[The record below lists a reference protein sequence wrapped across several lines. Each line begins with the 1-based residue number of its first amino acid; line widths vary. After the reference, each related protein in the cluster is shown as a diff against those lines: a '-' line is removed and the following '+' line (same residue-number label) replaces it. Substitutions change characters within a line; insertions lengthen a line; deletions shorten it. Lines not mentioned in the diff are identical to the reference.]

1 MNYRGSKPIMKSV
14 IFNQLKN
21 TPLVP
26 AVIGLFGFISDFLTP
41 LAPFSSYLFFISAFL
56 IVLIIIIMLVKTSL
70 QEKIAPIFTLLIT
83 LFILSGVLFALQ
95 ENTNTDSKE
104 YGVLASQ
111 IPALKTL
118 QSSLGV
124 IQEDVALIKK
134 STKNIDKM
142 TTRTEERKSSNKLE

>member
-1 MNYRGSKPIMKSV
+1 MISL
-14 IFNQLKN
+14 IFNQLKK

-26 AVIGLFGFISDFLTP
+26 AVIGVFGFISDILTP
-41 LAPFSSYLFFISAFL
+41 LAPFSGYLFFISAFL
-56 IVLIIIIMLVKTSL
+56 IVIMIIIMLVKTSL
-70 QEKIAPIFTLLIT
+70 QEKIVPIFMVLVT

-124 IQEDVALIKK
+124 IQEDVALINI
-134 STKNIDKM
+134 STENIDK
-142 TTRTEERKSSNKLE
+142 RLLEPKNSSNKLK

>member
-1 MNYRGSKPIMKSV
+1 MISL
-14 IFNQLKN
+14 IFNQLKK

-26 AVIGLFGFISDFLTP
+26 AVIGVFGFISDILTP

-56 IVLIIIIMLVKTSL
+56 IVIIIIIMLVKTSL
-70 QEKIAPIFTLLIT
+70 QEKIAPIFMVLVT

-124 IQEDVALIKK
+124 IQEDVALINI
-134 STKNIDKM
+134 STENIDK
-142 TTRTEERKSSNKLE
+142 RLLELKNSSNKLK

>member
-1 MNYRGSKPIMKSV
+1 MKQA
-14 IFNQLKN
+14 IFNQFKKTGLIS
-21 TPLVP
+21 
-26 AVIGLFGFISDFLTP
+26 AVGLFGFVTDILNP

-56 IVLIIIIMLVKTSL
+56 IIFILIMMLVKATI
-70 QEKIAPIFTLLIT
+70 QEKMAPTLLVLIV
-83 LFILSGVLFALQ
+83 LFIISGVLFALQ

-134 STKNIDKM
+134 STINIHK
-142 TTRTEERKSSNKLE
+142 TTARTEERKSSNKLE

>member
-1 MNYRGSKPIMKSV
+1 MKQA
-14 IFNQLKN
+14 IFNQFKKTGLIS
-21 TPLVP
+21 
-26 AVIGLFGFISDFLTP
+26 AVGLFGFVTDILNP

-56 IVLIIIIMLVKTSL
+56 IIFILIMMLVKASI
-70 QEKIAPIFTLLIT
+70 QEKMAPTLLVLIV
-83 LFILSGVLFALQ
+83 LFIISGVLFALQ

-134 STKNIDKM
+134 STKNIDK
-142 TTRTEERKSSNKLE
+142 TTARTEERKSSNKLE

>member
-1 MNYRGSKPIMKSV
+1 MISL
-14 IFNQLKN
+14 IFNQLKK

-26 AVIGLFGFISDFLTP
+26 AVIGVFGFISDILTP
-41 LAPFSSYLFFISAFL
+41 LAPFSGYLFFISAFL
-56 IVLIIIIMLVKTSL
+56 IVIMIIIMLVKTSL
-70 QEKIAPIFTLLIT
+70 QEKIVPIFMVLVT

-124 IQEDVALIKK
+124 IHEDVALINI
-134 STKNIDKM
+134 STENIDK
-142 TTRTEERKSSNKLE
+142 TTSRTEERKSSNKLE

>member
-1 MNYRGSKPIMKSV
+1 MKQA
-14 IFNQLKN
+14 IFNQFKKTGLIS
-21 TPLVP
+21 
-26 AVIGLFGFISDFLTP
+26 AVGLFGFVTDILNP

-134 STKNIDKM
+134 NTKNIDK
-142 TTRTEERKSSNKLE
+142 TTSRTEERKSSNKLE

>member
-1 MNYRGSKPIMKSV
+1 MISL
-14 IFNQLKN
+14 IFNQLKK

-26 AVIGLFGFISDFLTP
+26 AVIGVFGFISDILTP
-41 LAPFSSYLFFISAFL
+41 LAPFSGYLFFISAFL
-56 IVLIIIIMLVKTSL
+56 IVIIIIIMLVKTSL
-70 QEKIAPIFTLLIT
+70 QEKIAPIFMVLVT

-124 IQEDVALIKK
+124 IQEDVALINI
-134 STKNIDKM
+134 STENIDK
-142 TTRTEERKSSNKLE
+142 RLLELKNSSNKLK

>member
-1 MNYRGSKPIMKSV
+1 MISL
-14 IFNQLKN
+14 IFNQLKK

-26 AVIGLFGFISDFLTP
+26 AVIGVFGFISDILTP
-41 LAPFSSYLFFISAFL
+41 LAPFSGYLFFISAFL
-56 IVLIIIIMLVKTSL
+56 IVIIIIIMLVKTSL
-70 QEKIAPIFTLLIT
+70 QEKIAPIFMVLVT
-83 LFILSGVLFALQ
+83 LFILSGVLFTLQ

-134 STKNIDKM
+134 STKNIDK
-142 TTRTEERKSSNKLE
+142 TTARTEERKSSNKLE

>member
-1 MNYRGSKPIMKSV
+1 MV
-14 IFNQLKN
+14 
-21 TPLVP
+21 LV
-26 AVIGLFGFISDFLTP
+26 
-41 LAPFSSYLFFISAFL
+41 
-56 IVLIIIIMLVKTSL
+56 
-70 QEKIAPIFTLLIT
+70 T

-124 IQEDVALIKK
+124 IQEDAALINI
-134 STKNIDKM
+134 STENIDK
-142 TTRTEERKSSNKLE
+142 RLLEPRNSSNKLK

>member
-1 MNYRGSKPIMKSV
+1 MISL
-14 IFNQLKN
+14 IFNQLKK

-26 AVIGLFGFISDFLTP
+26 AVIGVFGFISDILTP
-41 LAPFSSYLFFISAFL
+41 LAPFSGYLFFISAFL
-56 IVLIIIIMLVKTSL
+56 IVIMIIIMLVKTSL
-70 QEKIAPIFTLLIT
+70 QEKIAPIFMVLVT

-134 STKNIDKM
+134 STKNIDK
-142 TTRTEERKSSNKLE
+142 TTARTEERRSSNKLE

>member
-1 MNYRGSKPIMKSV
+1 MISL
-14 IFNQLKN
+14 IFNQLKK

-26 AVIGLFGFISDFLTP
+26 AVIGVFGFISDILTP

-56 IVLIIIIMLVKTSL
+56 IVIIIIIMLVKTSL
-70 QEKIAPIFTLLIT
+70 QEKIVPIFMVLVT

-124 IQEDVALIKK
+124 IQEDVALINI
-134 STKNIDKM
+134 STENIDK
-142 TTRTEERKSSNKLE
+142 RLLEPKNSSNKLK

>member
-1 MNYRGSKPIMKSV
+1 MISL
-14 IFNQLKN
+14 IFNQLKK

-26 AVIGLFGFISDFLTP
+26 AVIGVFGFISDILTP
-41 LAPFSSYLFFISAFL
+41 LAPFSGYLFFISAFL
-56 IVLIIIIMLVKTSL
+56 IVIIIIIMLVKTSL
-70 QEKIAPIFTLLIT
+70 QEKIAPIFMVLVT
-83 LFILSGVLFALQ
+83 LFILSGVLFTLQ

-124 IQEDVALIKK
+124 IQEDVALINI
-134 STKNIDKM
+134 STENIDK
-142 TTRTEERKSSNKLE
+142 RLLELKNSSNKLK

>member
-1 MNYRGSKPIMKSV
+1 MKQA
-14 IFNQLKN
+14 IFNQFKKTGLIS
-21 TPLVP
+21 
-26 AVIGLFGFISDFLTP
+26 AVGLFGFVTDILNP

-56 IVLIIIIMLVKTSL
+56 IIFILIMMLVKASI
-70 QEKIAPIFTLLIT
+70 QEKMAPTLLVLIV
-83 LFILSGVLFALQ
+83 LFIISGVLFALQ

-124 IQEDVALIKK
+124 IQEDVALINK
-134 STKNIDKM
+134 STKNIYK
-142 TTRTEERKSSNKLE
+142 TTTPTDEVIK

>member
-26 AVIGLFGFISDFLTP
+26 AVIGLFGFISDILKP

-56 IVLIIIIMLVKTSL
+56 IVFILIIMLVKTSL

-104 YGVLASQ
+104 YAVLASQ

-134 STKNIDKM
+134 STINIHK
-142 TTRTEERKSSNKLE
+142 TTARTEERKSSNKLE

>member
-1 MNYRGSKPIMKSV
+1 MISL
-14 IFNQLKN
+14 IFYQLKK

-26 AVIGLFGFISDFLTP
+26 AVIGVFGFISDILTP
-41 LAPFSSYLFFISAFL
+41 LAPFSGYLFFISAFL
-56 IVLIIIIMLVKTSL
+56 IVITIIIMLVKTSL
-70 QEKIAPIFTLLIT
+70 QEKIAPIFMVLVT
-83 LFILSGVLFALQ
+83 LFILSGVLFTLQ

-134 STKNIDKM
+134 STKNIDK
-142 TTRTEERKSSNKLE
+142 TTARTEERKSSNKLE

>member
-1 MNYRGSKPIMKSV
+1 MISL
-14 IFNQLKN
+14 IFNQLKK

-26 AVIGLFGFISDFLTP
+26 AVIGVFGFISDILTP
-41 LAPFSSYLFFISAFL
+41 LAPFSGYLFFISAFL
-56 IVLIIIIMLVKTSL
+56 IVFIIIIMLVKTSL
-70 QEKIAPIFTLLIT
+70 QEKIAPIFMVLVT

-134 STKNIDKM
+134 STKNIHK
-142 TTRTEERKSSNKLE
+142 TTARTEERKSSNKLE

>member
-1 MNYRGSKPIMKSV
+1 MISL
-14 IFNQLKN
+14 IFNQLKK

-26 AVIGLFGFISDFLTP
+26 AVIGVFGFISDILTP
-41 LAPFSSYLFFISAFL
+41 LAPFSGYLFFISAFL
-56 IVLIIIIMLVKTSL
+56 IVIIIIIMLVKTSL
-70 QEKIAPIFTLLIT
+70 QEKIAPIFMVLVT

-124 IQEDVALIKK
+124 IQEDVALINI
-134 STKNIDKM
+134 STENIDK
-142 TTRTEERKSSNKLE
+142 RLLEPKNSSNKLK

>member
-1 MNYRGSKPIMKSV
+1 MISL
-14 IFNQLKN
+14 IFNQLKK

-26 AVIGLFGFISDFLTP
+26 AVIGVFGFISDILTP
-41 LAPFSSYLFFISAFL
+41 LAPFSGYLFFISAFL
-56 IVLIIIIMLVKTSL
+56 IVIIIIIMLVKTSL
-70 QEKIAPIFTLLIT
+70 QEKIVPIFMVLVT

-124 IQEDVALIKK
+124 IQEDVALINI
-134 STKNIDKM
+134 STENIDK
-142 TTRTEERKSSNKLE
+142 RLLEPKNSSNKLK

>member
-1 MNYRGSKPIMKSV
+1 
-14 IFNQLKN
+14 
-21 TPLVP
+21 
-26 AVIGLFGFISDFLTP
+26 
-41 LAPFSSYLFFISAFL
+41 
-56 IVLIIIIMLVKTSL
+56 MLVKTSL

-134 STKNIDKM
+134 STKNIDK
-142 TTRTEERKSSNKLE
+142 TTARTEERKSSNKLE

>member
-1 MNYRGSKPIMKSV
+1 MKQA
-14 IFNQLKN
+14 IFNQFKKTGLIS
-21 TPLVP
+21 
-26 AVIGLFGFISDFLTP
+26 AVGLFGFVTDILNA

-56 IVLIIIIMLVKTSL
+56 IIFILIMMLVKATI
-70 QEKIAPIFTLLIT
+70 QEKMAPTLLVLIV
-83 LFILSGVLFALQ
+83 LFIISGVLFALQ

-134 STKNIDKM
+134 STINIHK
-142 TTRTEERKSSNKLE
+142 TTARTEERKSSNKLE

>member
-1 MNYRGSKPIMKSV
+1 MISL
-14 IFNQLKN
+14 IFNQLKK

-26 AVIGLFGFISDFLTP
+26 AVIGVFGFISDILTP
-41 LAPFSSYLFFISAFL
+41 LAPFSGYLYFISAFL
-56 IVLIIIIMLVKTSL
+56 IVIIIIIMLVKTSL
-70 QEKIAPIFTLLIT
+70 QEKIAPIFMVLVT
-83 LFILSGVLFALQ
+83 LFILSGVLFTLQ

-124 IQEDVALIKK
+124 IQEDVALINI
-134 STKNIDKM
+134 STENIDK
-142 TTRTEERKSSNKLE
+142 RLLELKNSSNKLK

>member
-1 MNYRGSKPIMKSV
+1 
-14 IFNQLKN
+14 
-21 TPLVP
+21 
-26 AVIGLFGFISDFLTP
+26 
-41 LAPFSSYLFFISAFL
+41 
-56 IVLIIIIMLVKTSL
+56 MLVKTSL

-124 IQEDVALIKK
+124 IQEDVALINK
-134 STKNIDKM
+134 STKNIYK
-142 TTRTEERKSSNKLE
+142 TLLKNLFLTNIIEIKKSYYLRCTLGGISITKKFCKILKDNYRFAH